1 MALRCLILRG
11 HCNRLGGV
19 EPGSVSSGH
28 MVKFAAA
35 ATCLLTVV
43 LVLQS
48 APSQKDPALKDPAN
62 GTLQQIVVTVID
74 GNGRYVRDLKADD
87 FVLEEN
93 GMRQQIASFAQDSD
107 VPISLGILI
116 DKSASMRLPLA
127 VQGKE
132 KVSAALLAA
141 DGAARV
147 LVKLMKPQDE
157 FLLMVFDE
165 GLKVKQSFTTDQKK
179 IVDLL
184 YKNNQVG
191 GSTHLYHAVSEA
203 LKQTKKAKNRK
214 RALVVITDVH
224 DTSGDK
230 LDELKASLRDGEVP
244 VYTFGMRWDAWGLP
258 GEDPTEPTF
267 EVAVLRELAVDSGG
281 RSMIV
286 DIPDLTTDFTVVRMI
301 AFVQDIA
308 AELRGQYTLK
318 YHSTASGTDAEKA
331 VRIRAVSPEYQ
342 VRFRRDNSEPV
353 KPLPNSKSAFPAPK
367 K

>member
-1 MALRCLILRG
+1 
-11 HCNRLGGV
+11 
-19 EPGSVSSGH
+19 
-28 MVKFAAA
+28 MVKLTAAA
-35 ATCLLTVV
+35 ACLLTVV

-48 APSQKDPALKDPAN
+48 APAQKDPAS
-62 GTLQQIVVTVID
+62 GTLQQVVVTVID
-74 GNGRYVRDLKADD
+74 DNGRYVRDLKADD

-93 GMRQQIASFAQDSD
+93 GARQQITSFAQDSE
-107 VPISLGILI
+107 VPLSLGILI

-127 VQGKE
+127 IQGKE

-147 LVKLMKPQDE
+147 LVRLMKPQDE
-157 FLLMVFDE
+157 FLFMVFDE
-165 GLKVKQSFTTDQKK
+165 GLKVKQPYTTDQKK

-230 LDELKASLRDGEVP
+230 LDDLKASLHDAEVP

-267 EVAVLRELAVDSGG
+267 EVAVLRQLAVDSGG
-281 RSMIV
+281 RSIIV
-286 DIPDLTTDFTVVRMI
+286 DIPDLTTDFTVTRMI
-301 AFVQDIA
+301 GFVQDIA

-318 YHSTASGTDAEKA
+318 YYSTASGTDAEQA
-331 VRIRAVSPEYQ
+331 VRIRAVSPQYQ
-342 VRFRRDNSEPV
+342 VRFRKDNSEPV
-353 KPLPNSKSAFPAPK
+353 KPLPNSKQAF
-367 K
+367 

>member
-1 MALRCLILRG
+1 
-11 HCNRLGGV
+11 
-19 EPGSVSSGH
+19 
-28 MVKFAAA
+28 MVKFIAAA
-35 ATCLLTVV
+35 ATCFLTVV
-43 LVLQS
+43 LVLHS
-48 APSQKDPALKDPAN
+48 EPSQKDPSN
-62 GTLQQIVVTVID
+62 GTLQQVVVTVID
-74 GNGRYVRDLKADD
+74 DAGHYVRDLKEDD
-87 FVLEEN
+87 FILEEN
-93 GMRQQIASFAQDSD
+93 GVRQQITSFAQDSE

-127 VQGKE
+127 IQGKE

-147 LVKLMKPQDE
+147 LVRLMKPQDE

-165 GLKVKQSFTTDQKK
+165 GMKVKQSYTTDQKK

-203 LKQTKKAKNRK
+203 LKQTKKASNRK

-230 LDELKASLRDGEVP
+230 LDDMKASLKEAEVP

-267 EVAVLRELAVDSGG
+267 EVEVLRELAVDSGG
-281 RSMIV
+281 RSIIV
-286 DIPDLTTDFTVVRMI
+286 DIPDLTTDYTVTRMI
-301 AFVQDIA
+301 GFVQDIA

-318 YHSTASGTDAEKA
+318 YYSTTPGTDAEKA

-342 VRFRRDNSEPV
+342 VRFRKDNSAPV
-353 KPLPNSKSAFPAPK
+353 KPLPSSKQAFPAPK

>member
-1 MALRCLILRG
+1 
-11 HCNRLGGV
+11 
-19 EPGSVSSGH
+19 
-28 MVKFAAA
+28 MVKFIAAA
-35 ATCLLTVV
+35 ATCFLTVV

-48 APSQKDPALKDPAN
+48 APSQKDPAN

-74 GNGRYVRDLKADD
+74 DAGRYVRDLKADD
-87 FVLEEN
+87 FILEEN
-93 GMRQQIASFAQDSD
+93 GVRQQVVSFAQDSE
-107 VPISLGILI
+107 VPVSLGILI

-147 LVKLMKPQDE
+147 LVRLMKPQDE
-157 FLLMVFDE
+157 FMFMTFDE
-165 GLKVKQSFTTDQKK
+165 GMKVKQAFTTDQKK

-203 LKQTKKAKNRK
+203 LKQTKKASNRK

-230 LDELKASLRDGEVP
+230 IDDMKASLKDAEVP

-281 RSMIV
+281 RSIIV
-286 DIPDLTTDFTVVRMI
+286 DIPDLTTDYTVTRMI

-318 YHSTASGTDAEKA
+318 YYSTAPGTDAEKA

-342 VRFRRDNSEPV
+342 VRFRKDNSAPV
-353 KPLPNSKSAFPAPK
+353 KPLPNSKQAFPAPK

>member
-1 MALRCLILRG
+1 V
-11 HCNRLGGV
+11 H
-19 EPGSVSSGH
+19 
-28 MVKFAAA
+28 
-35 ATCLLTVV
+35 
-43 LVLQS
+43 
-48 APSQKDPALKDPAN
+48 
-62 GTLQQIVVTVID
+62 
-74 GNGRYVRDLKADD
+74 DLKPDD
-87 FVLEEN
+87 FILEEN
-93 GMRQQIASFAQDSD
+93 GVRQQLASFTQDSE

-127 VQGKE
+127 IQGKE

-147 LVKLMKPQDE
+147 LVRLMKPQDE
-157 FLLMVFDE
+157 FLLMTFDE
-165 GLKVKQSFTTDQKK
+165 GMKVKQGYTTDQKK

-203 LKQTKKAKNRK
+203 LKQTKKATNRK

-230 LDELKASLRDGEVP
+230 IDDMKASLKEAEVP

-267 EVAVLRELAVDSGG
+267 EVAVLRELAIDSGG
-281 RSMIV
+281 RSIIV
-286 DIPDLTTDFTVVRMI
+286 DIPDLTTDYTVTRMI
-301 AFVQDIA
+301 GFVQDIA

-318 YHSTASGTDAEKA
+318 YYSTTTSSDAEKA
-331 VRIRAVSPEYQ
+331 LRIRAVSPDYQ
-342 VRFRRDNSEPV
+342 VRFRKDNSAPV
-353 KPLPNSKSAFPAPK
+353 KPLPNSKQAFPTPK

>member
-1 MALRCLILRG
+1 
-11 HCNRLGGV
+11 
-19 EPGSVSSGH
+19 
-28 MVKFAAA
+28 MVKLTAAA
-35 ATCLLTVV
+35 ACLLTVV

-48 APSQKDPALKDPAN
+48 APAQKDPAS
-62 GTLQQIVVTVID
+62 GTLQQVVVTVID
-74 GNGRYVRDLKADD
+74 DNGRYVRDLKADD

-93 GMRQQIASFAQDSD
+93 GARQQITSFAQDSE
-107 VPISLGILI
+107 VPLSLGILI

-127 VQGKE
+127 IQGKE

-147 LVKLMKPQDE
+147 LVRLMKPQDE
-157 FLLMVFDE
+157 FLFMVFDE
-165 GLKVKQSFTTDQKK
+165 GLKVKQPYTTDQKK

-230 LDELKASLRDGEVP
+230 LDDLKASLHDAEVP

-267 EVAVLRELAVDSGG
+267 EVAVLRQLAVDSGG
-281 RSMIV
+281 RSIIV
-286 DIPDLTTDFTVVRMI
+286 DIPDLTTDFTVTRMI
-301 AFVQDIA
+301 GFVQDIA

-318 YHSTASGTDAEKA
+318 YYSTASGTDAEQA
-331 VRIRAVSPEYQ
+331 VRIRAVSPQYQ
-342 VRFRRDNSEPV
+342 VRFRKDNSEPV
-353 KPLPNSKSAFPAPK
+353 KPLPNSKQAFPAPK

>member
-1 MALRCLILRG
+1 
-11 HCNRLGGV
+11 
-19 EPGSVSSGH
+19 

-165 GLKVKQSFTTDQKK
+165 GLKVKQNFTTDQKK

>member
-1 MALRCLILRG
+1 
-11 HCNRLGGV
+11 
-19 EPGSVSSGH
+19 
-28 MVKFAAA
+28 MVKLTAA
-35 ATCLLTVV
+35 ATCFLTLV

-48 APSQKDPALKDPAN
+48 APSQKDPAS

-74 GNGRYVRDLKADD
+74 DNGRYVRDLKADD

-93 GMRQQIASFAQDSD
+93 GTRQQITSFAQDSD

-267 EVAVLRELAVDSGG
+267 EVAVLRQMAVDSGG
-281 RSMIV
+281 RSIIV
-286 DIPDLTTDFTVVRMI
+286 DIPDLTTDFTVIRMI
-301 AFVQDIA
+301 SFVQDIA

-318 YHSTASGTDAEKA
+318 YLSNTSGPESEKA
-331 VRIRAVSPEYQ
+331 IRIRAVSPEYQ

-353 KPLPNSKSAFPAPK
+353 KPPSNAKSAFPAPK

>member
-1 MALRCLILRG
+1 
-11 HCNRLGGV
+11 
-19 EPGSVSSGH
+19 
-28 MVKFAAA
+28 MVKLIGVAVLCF
-35 ATCLLTVV
+35 LTVA

-48 APSQKDPALKDPAN
+48 APSQKDPSN
-62 GTLQQIVVTVID
+62 GTLQQIVVTVLD
-74 GNGRYVRDLKADD
+74 DNGRYVRDLKADD

-93 GMRQQIASFAQDSD
+93 GVRQQVTSFTQDSE

-157 FLLMVFDE
+157 FLLMTFDE
-165 GLKVKQSFTTDQKK
+165 GLKVKQAFTTDQKK
-179 IVDLL
+179 IVDML

-230 LDELKASLRDGEVP
+230 LDDLKASLHDAEVP

-267 EVAVLRELAVDSGG
+267 EVAVLRQLAVDSGG
-281 RSMIV
+281 RSIIV
-286 DIPDLTTDFTVVRMI
+286 DIPDLTTDFTVIRMI
-301 AFVQDIA
+301 GFVQDIA

-318 YHSTASGTDAEKA
+318 YDSTASGADAEKA
-331 VRIRAVSPEYQ
+331 IRIRAVSPEYQ
-342 VRFRRDNSEPV
+342 VRFRKDNSEPA
-353 KPLPNSKSAFPAPK
+353 KPLPNSKTAFPTPK

>member
-1 MALRCLILRG
+1 
-11 HCNRLGGV
+11 
-19 EPGSVSSGH
+19 
-28 MVKFAAA
+28 MVKLTVAAA
-35 ATCLLTVV
+35 FLVSVV

-48 APSQKDPALKDPAN
+48 APSPQAQVN
-62 GTLQQIVVTVID
+62 GSQQQIVVTVID
-74 GNGRYVRDLKADD
+74 DSGRYVRDLKADD
-87 FVLEEN
+87 FVIEEN
-93 GMRQQIASFAQDSD
+93 GVRQQVTSFAQDSD
-107 VPISLGILI
+107 VPVSLAILI

-191 GSTHLYHAVSEA
+191 GSTYLYRSVAEA
-203 LKQTKKAKNRK
+203 IKQTKKAKNRK

-230 LDELKASLRDGEVP
+230 LDELKAALHDGEVP

-267 EVAVLRELAVDSGG
+267 EVAVLRQLAVDSGG
-281 RSMIV
+281 RSIIV
-286 DIPDLTTDFTVVRMI
+286 DIPDLTTDFTVIRMI
-301 AFVQDIA
+301 SFVQDIA

-318 YHSTASGTDAEKA
+318 YLSSTSGPDSEKA
-331 VRIRAVSPEYQ
+331 VRIRAVSPAYQ
-342 VRFRRDNSEPV
+342 VRFRRDTSEPV
-353 KPLPNSKSAFPAPK
+353 KPAANAKPAAAPK

>member
-1 MALRCLILRG
+1 
-11 HCNRLGGV
+11 
-19 EPGSVSSGH
+19 
-28 MVKFAAA
+28 MVKFIAA

-48 APSQKDPALKDPAN
+48 APSQKDPAS
-62 GTLQQIVVTVID
+62 GTLQQIVITVID
-74 GNGRYVRDLKADD
+74 DNGRYVRDLKADD
-87 FVLEEN
+87 FVVEEN
-93 GMRQQIASFAQDSD
+93 GMRQQITSFAQDSE
-107 VPISLGILI
+107 VPLSLGILI

-157 FLLMVFDE
+157 FLFMTFDE
-165 GLKVKQSFTTDQKK
+165 GLKVKQNFTTDQKK

-191 GSTHLYHAVSEA
+191 GSTHLYHAISEA
-203 LKQTKKAKNRK
+203 LKQTKKTAKNRK

-230 LDELKASLRDGEVP
+230 LDAMKTSLHDAEVP

-258 GEDPTEPTF
+258 GEDPAQPTF

-281 RSMIV
+281 RSMVV
-286 DIPDLTTDFTVVRMI
+286 DIPDLTTDYTVVRMI

-318 YHSTASGTDAEKA
+318 YYSTATGTDAEKA

-353 KPLPNSKSAFPAPK
+353 KPPAKPAFPAPK

>member
-1 MALRCLILRG
+1 
-11 HCNRLGGV
+11 
-19 EPGSVSSGH
+19 
-28 MVKFAAA
+28 
-35 ATCLLTVV
+35 
-43 LVLQS
+43 
-48 APSQKDPALKDPAN
+48 
-62 GTLQQIVVTVID
+62 
-74 GNGRYVRDLKADD
+74 
-87 FVLEEN
+87 
-93 GMRQQIASFAQDSD
+93 

-157 FLLMVFDE
+157 FLLMTFDE
-165 GLKVKQSFTTDQKK
+165 GLKVKQAFTTDQKK

-230 LDELKASLRDGEVP
+230 LDDLKASLHDAEVP

-267 EVAVLRELAVDSGG
+267 EVAVLRQLAVDSGG
-281 RSMIV
+281 RSIIV
-286 DIPDLTTDFTVVRMI
+286 DIPDLTTDFTVIRMI
-301 AFVQDIA
+301 GFVQDIA

-318 YHSTASGTDAEKA
+318 YYSTASGTDAEKA
-331 VRIRAVSPEYQ
+331 IRIRAVSPEYQ

-353 KPLPNSKSAFPAPK
+353 KPLPNSKTAFPAPK

>member
-1 MALRCLILRG
+1 
-11 HCNRLGGV
+11 
-19 EPGSVSSGH
+19 
-28 MVKFAAA
+28 MVKLTAAA
-35 ATCLLTVV
+35 AFFLTV

-48 APSQKDPALKDPAN
+48 APQQKDPAI
-62 GTLQQIVVTVID
+62 GTLQQVVVTVLD
-74 GNGRYVRDLKADD
+74 DNGRYVRDLKAED

-93 GMRQQIASFAQDSD
+93 GVRQQITSFAQDSE
-107 VPISLGILI
+107 VPVSLGILI

-147 LVKLMKPQDE
+147 LVRLMKPQDE
-157 FLLMVFDE
+157 FLFMVFDE
-165 GLKVKQSFTTDQKK
+165 GLKVKQQYTTDQKK
-179 IVDLL
+179 IVDML

-203 LKQTKKAKNRK
+203 LKQTKKAKNNK

-230 LDELKASLRDGEVP
+230 LDELKASLKGAEVP

-258 GEDPTEPTF
+258 GEDPAEPTF
-267 EVAVLRELAVDSGG
+267 EVAVLREMAIDSGG
-281 RSMIV
+281 RSIIV
-286 DIPDLTTDFTVVRMI
+286 DIPDLTTDYTVTRMI

-318 YHSTASGTDAEKA
+318 YYSTVSGTDAEKA
-331 VRIRAVSPEYQ
+331 LRIRAVSPEYQ
-342 VRFRRDNSEPV
+342 VRFRRDNSEAV
-353 KPLPNSKSAFPAPK
+353 KPLPASKQAFPTPK

>member
-1 MALRCLILRG
+1 
-11 HCNRLGGV
+11 
-19 EPGSVSSGH
+19 
-28 MVKFAAA
+28 
-35 ATCLLTVV
+35 
-43 LVLQS
+43 
-48 APSQKDPALKDPAN
+48 
-62 GTLQQIVVTVID
+62 
-74 GNGRYVRDLKADD
+74 
-87 FVLEEN
+87 
-93 GMRQQIASFAQDSD
+93 
-107 VPISLGILI
+107 
-116 DKSASMRLPLA
+116 MRLPLA

-157 FLLMVFDE
+157 FQLMVFDE
-165 GLKVKQSFTTDQKK
+165 GLKVKQAFTTDQKK

-230 LDELKASLRDGEVP
+230 LDDLKASLHDSEVP

-267 EVAVLRELAVDSGG
+267 EVAVLRQLAVDSGG
-281 RSMIV
+281 RSIIV

-301 AFVQDIA
+301 GFVQDIA

-318 YHSTASGTDAEKA
+318 YYSTASGTDAEKA

-353 KPLPNSKSAFPAPK
+353 KPPANSKSAFPAPK

>member
-1 MALRCLILRG
+1 
-11 HCNRLGGV
+11 
-19 EPGSVSSGH
+19 
-28 MVKFAAA
+28 MVKFIAAA
-35 ATCLLTVV
+35 ATCFLTVA
-43 LVLQS
+43 LVSQS
-48 APSQKDPALKDPAN
+48 APLQKDPAN
-62 GTLQQIVVTVID
+62 GTLQQIVVTVLD
-74 GNGRYVRDLKADD
+74 DNGRYVRDLKADD

-93 GMRQQIASFAQDSD
+93 GIRQQVTGFAQDSE

-157 FLLMVFDE
+157 FLLMTFDE
-165 GLKVKQSFTTDQKK
+165 GLKVKQAFTTDQKK

-230 LDELKASLRDGEVP
+230 LDDLKASLHDAEVP

-258 GEDPTEPTF
+258 GEDPAQPTF
-267 EVAVLRELAVDSGG
+267 EVAVLRQLAVDSGG
-281 RSMIV
+281 RSIVV

-301 AFVQDIA
+301 GFVQDIA

-318 YHSTASGTDAEKA
+318 YYSNAQGTDAEKA
-331 VRIRAVSPEYQ
+331 IRIRAVSPEYQ

-353 KPLPNSKSAFPAPK
+353 KPLPNSKTAFPAPK

>member
-1 MALRCLILRG
+1 
-11 HCNRLGGV
+11 V
-19 EPGSVSSGH
+19 
-28 MVKFAAA
+28 
-35 ATCLLTVV
+35 
-43 LVLQS
+43 
-48 APSQKDPALKDPAN
+48 
-62 GTLQQIVVTVID
+62 
-74 GNGRYVRDLKADD
+74 GRYVRDLKADD

-93 GMRQQIASFAQDSD
+93 GVRQQATGFAQDSE
-107 VPISLGILI
+107 VPVSVGILI

-157 FLLMVFDE
+157 FLLMTFDE
-165 GLKVKQSFTTDQKK
+165 DLKVKQNFTVDQKK

-191 GSTHLYHAVSEA
+191 GATHLYHAVVEA
-203 LKQTKKAKNRK
+203 LKQTKKAKNSK

-230 LDELKASLRDGEVP
+230 LDELKASLQGSEIP

-258 GEDPTEPTF
+258 GEDASQPTF
-267 EVAVLRELAVDSGG
+267 EVAILRQMAVDSGG
-281 RSMIV
+281 RSIIV

-301 AFVQDIA
+301 SFVQDIA

-318 YHSTASGTDAEKA
+318 YISTSTTPDAEKA
-331 VRIRAVSPEYQ
+331 IRIRSVSPQFQ
-342 VRFRRDNSEPV
+342 VRFRRDDSQP
-353 KPLPNSKSAFPAPK
+353 ARPAPK